1 MQPCWCWQ
9 RAEQISAAVPQGRIQ
24 EIQSRKNS
32 VRGYISTDKIFKK
45 SQQEFLNE
53 KGGSTAPSGFPLL
66 NRRRHVKKV
75 NRISWGSSALLHA
88 ELTYGSVSKW
98 CITKADTWLSQIGP
112 DSQSRQLG
120 DSLQRKFLHGT
131 FFFMV
136 YFPIEG
142 GMWL

>member
-1 MQPCWCWQ
+1 MQPCWSGK
-9 RAEQISAAVPQGRIQ
+9 EQNKSVLLYHKEGFKKSSHGKIPLGDTYPRIRF
-24 EIQSRKNS
+24 S
-32 VRGYISTDKIFKK
+32 KK